1 MSKAIL
7 LIVESA
13 MSLPLYFDSNRQCD
27 DFTKSKQRQRGR
39 LEPEL
44 SLLIMALSE
53 EERRS
58 ASACC
63 IVSSW
68 SLLIMALM
76 WAEAQIRHKLSPFIA
91 Q

>member
-1 MSKAIL
+1 
-7 LIVESA
+7 
-13 MSLPLYFDSNRQCD
+13 MSLPLYFDSNRKCD
-27 DFTKSKQRQRGR
+27 DFTKLKQRGR

-58 ASACC
+58 AGACC